1 MEQLLATL
9 ETRHTLIEVPFS
21 SRIPLIGG
29 LVAWMRTQ
37 WNNVAARWYVLPLVQ
52 QQNEINAL
60 WLAIFKKQADKHQ
73 QELSTLE
80 QDQVE
85 VIQQM
90 AKLDYHMQQLDLRI
104 ARLETALRVEDD

>member
-9 ETRHTLIEVPFS
+9 EARQKLIEVPFS

-29 LVAWMRTQ
+29 LIAWIRTQ
-37 WNNVAARWYVLPLVQ
+37 WNNVATRWYVLPLVQ

-60 WLAIFKKQADKHQ
+60 WFAIFKAQTEKFQRQLTA
-73 QELSTLE
+73 LE

-90 AKLDYHMQQLDLRI
+90 AELGYHMQKLDLRI
-104 ARLETALRVEDD
+104 ARLETALRIKDD